1 MVRSGSVADL
11 NQPSSE
17 VVRGSRIRAQGLIRA
32 SSLRWPLAVV
42 ARHRDRQTDEQGLRP
57 LPPRMAIAYSYTKY
71 RQGHGASASQAILA
85 RPLATPSPSTR
96 LEQRILR
103 ILDVGANDRWR
114 KKLELRYPYL
124 CPFEAMVPFSRLRA
138 GDSMTPGEQVRFGSE
153 ADAVARLSALVV
165 NLDLAR
171 DDPAGRSVVHGPG
184 ATTILIWRGWN

>member
-1 MVRSGSVADL
+1 MSAPGGGL

-17 VVRGSRIRAQGLIRA
+17 VVRGSQIRAQGLIRA

-42 ARHRDRQTDEQGLRP
+42 ARHPDRQTDEQGLRP

-71 RQGHGASASQAILA
+71 RQGRGASASQAIPA

-103 ILDVGANDRWR
+103 ILNGGANDRWR

-124 CPFEAMVPFSRLRA
+124 CPSEAVVPFSRLHA
-138 GDSMTPGEQVRFGSE
+138 GNSMHDTWGGSPLRVGSGPYCAQVPRRLAPTYQRTPRTSRTRE
-153 ADAVARLSALVV
+153 
-165 NLDLAR
+165 
-171 DDPAGRSVVHGPG
+171 
-184 ATTILIWRGWN
+184 TTR